1 MCQKKFGTYKQN
13 KHTMS
18 KLLIK
23 SGKGQL
29 SLTKSRK
36 YIGLKTVDNTV
47 NELPIKAERYKH
59 LGGFSVVTLNDTS
72 TTSLNAQLDDLR
84 GMEAVSVGT
93 HIYHTPGSD
102 RPIVPNGNIAV
113 IFDAPITEKKL
124 DALLS
129 KYALIVL
136 DTREENTYILQV
148 TAASPNPIKVAM
160 ALQKLK
166 NIKLAE
172 PDFDTTLDNYAY
184 AAPRDGLMPHAW
196 HLQNNGSI
204 PDTNWLV
211 KKGADAKVVEAWR
224 RLDGLGAN
232 TITIAVIDNGFD
244 TSHPDLA
251 NKIYKPFDLWNQS
264 ANLLQGDSRFTHG
277 TPCASVA
284 LGTSNGVGMVG
295 AAPNARF
302 MPLSGTSFELSSTEQ
317 MFNYCIQNGADI
329 ISCSW
334 GTTEQQFGLNSL
346 KEAAITKAARQGR
359 AGKGCVICYAAGNEN
374 LEYVNYYATH
384 PDVICVA
391 ASTSKDVHA
400 EYSNRGPQV
409 WICAPSNGD
418 WPITAARAWW
428 DTGDDGQTGE
438 YRYWMDGK
446 SRGNQFKH
454 FGGTSSATPLVAGI
468 CALILSAN
476 PNLKASEVKDILKV
490 TADKIGNPNDY
501 YNGRSVRYGWGR
513 VNADKAVAEAIRRKS
528 GLASPPTPLTP
539 NSPFKPSQ
547 TAYPSSGF
555 GVQIGSYSDAVN
567 ARKQADAIEVTWKRP
582 TFVYVSVD
590 AATKKMIYRIVVGAF
605 ATLAEAN
612 ALLLQLKNKG
622 VVGIVKDLKTLK

>member
-1 MCQKKFGTYKQN
+1 MA
-13 KHTMS
+13 

-29 SLTKSRK
+29 VLTKSRK
-36 YIGLKTVDNTV
+36 YIGLKTVDQNVTD
-47 NELPIKAERYKH
+47 LPIKAERYKH
-59 LGGFSVVTLNDTS
+59 LGGFSVVTLNDTA
-72 TTSLNAQLDDLR
+72 TTPLNTQLDALR
-84 GMEAVSVGT
+84 DMDEVSVGT
-93 HIYHTPGSD
+93 HIYHTPGSE

-113 IFDAPITEKKL
+113 IFETPMSAKKTT
-124 DALLS
+124 ALFA
-129 KYALIVL
+129 KYALDVV
-136 DTREENTYILQV
+136 DAREDNTYILKV

-166 NIKLAE
+166 NVRLAE

-184 AAPRDGLMPHAW
+184 MTPKDGLLPHAW

-204 PDTNWLV
+204 PDSNWMV
-211 KKGADAKVVEAWR
+211 KKGADSKIVEAWK
-224 RLDGLGAN
+224 RLDGFGAN

-244 TSHPDLA
+244 TSHPDLSG
-251 NKIYKPFDLWNQS
+251 KIYRPFDLWNQT

-284 LGTSNGVGMVG
+284 LGASNGVGMVG

-302 MPLSGTSFELSSTEQ
+302 MPLSGTSFELSATEQ
-317 MFNYCIQNGADI
+317 MYNYCIQNGADI

-334 GTTEQQFGLNSL
+334 GTTEQQFGLNAL

-359 AGKGCVICYAAGNEN
+359 GGKGCVICYAAGNEN
-374 LEYVNYYATH
+374 LEYVNYYSTH

-391 ASTSKDVHA
+391 ASTSQDVHA
-400 EYSNRGPQV
+400 EYSNRGSQV
-409 WICAPSNGD
+409 WVCAPSNGD

-428 DTGDDGQTGE
+428 DQGDDGQVGE
-438 YRYWMDGK
+438 FRYWMDGK
-446 SRGNQFKH
+446 SRGNQYKH

-468 CALILSAN
+468 CALMLSAN
-476 PNLKASEVKDILKV
+476 PNLSAAEVKDVLKV

-528 GLASPPTPLTP
+528 GSAVSPTPPTP
-539 NSPFKPSQ
+539 NNPFKASQ
-547 TAYPSSGF
+547 TAYPASGF
-555 GVQIGSYSDAVN
+555 GIQVGSYSDAMN
-567 ARKQADAIEVTWKRP
+567 ARAQADAMEATWKRP
-582 TFVYVSVD
+582 TFIYMSVD
-590 AATKKMIYRIVVGAF
+590 AASKKMIYRIVVGAF
-605 ATLAEAN
+605 ATSAEAS

-622 VVGIVKDLKTLK
+622 VVGILKDLKTLK